1 MAIHNIG
8 YQHWEGQRRNIW
20 YRRQVIAAQG
30 LRACLQGRWL
40 KRLIVVSWSAALAQV
55 AVLFFL
61 GQLLVT
67 DSLIVR
73 GLGNLDP
80 QLRTI
85 AQGLMAWLEMNPEVS
100 VGATQNFLFYYF
112 SRFYL
117 PLTMLSLALAM
128 PHLISRDLASN
139 AMVIYASKAINRTD
153 YLLGKLGTS
162 LGLMVLTWLGPVC
175 VVWLLGNLLAP
186 QWHFFWHS
194 RYALAHAV
202 AFVSIS
208 MLILSG
214 LALGVSAIS
223 GREKLPVGAWIALWL
238 VGGFISRG
246 PGRHGVENPAQSWL
260 ENFSVTFNLDQ
271 IAAAL
276 FRLPNDLRLAQENI
290 PFFATLTRNISS
302 DTLATLNHPDLT
314 GAGIVLGFL
323 LLAAAI
329 LVIRRIRPE

>member
-8 YQHWEGQRRNIW
+8 YQHWDGRRRNIW
-20 YRRQVIAAQG
+20 YRRQVIASQG

-85 AQGLMAWLEMNPEVS
+85 AQGLMAWLEMHPEVS
-100 VGATQNFLFYYF
+100 VGASQNFLFYYF

-117 PLTMLSLALAM
+117 PLTMISLALAM
-128 PHLISRDLASN
+128 PHLISRDLAGN
-139 AMVIYASKAINRTD
+139 AIVIYASKAVNRTD
-153 YLLGKLGTS
+153 YLLGKIGTT
-162 LGLMVLTWLGPVC
+162 LGLMTLTWLGPVC
-175 VVWLLGNLLAP
+175 VVWLVGNLLAP
-186 QWHFFWHS
+186 HWHFFWHS
-194 RYALAHAV
+194 RAALGHAV
-202 AFVSIS
+202 AFISIS

-214 LALGVSAIS
+214 LALGVSALS
-223 GREKLPVGAWIALWL
+223 GREKLPVGTWIALWL

-246 PGRHGVENPAQSWL
+246 PGRHGVDHPAQSWL
-260 ENFSVTFNLDQ
+260 ENLSITFNLDQ

-276 FRLPNDLRLAQENI
+276 FRLPNDLKLAQENI
-290 PFFATLTRNISS
+290 PFFANLTRNIRPE
-302 DTLATLNHPDLT
+302 TLVTLENPDLT
-314 GAGIVLGFL
+314 GAIVVLGLL
-323 LLAAAI
+323 LLAAAM
-329 LVIRRIRPE
+329 LLSQRIKPE

>member
-61 GQLLVT
+61 GQMLVT

-85 AQGLMAWLEMNPEVS
+85 AQGLMAWLEMHPEVS

-128 PHLISRDLASN
+128 PHLISRDLAGN
-139 AMVIYASKAINRTD
+139 AMVIYASKAVNRTD

-162 LGLMVLTWLGPVC
+162 LGLMVLTWLGPIC
-175 VVWLLGNLLAP
+175 VVWLVGNLLAP

-194 RYALAHAV
+194 RYALGHAV
-202 AFVSIS
+202 AFISIS

-223 GREKLPVGAWIALWL
+223 GREKLPVGTWIALWL

-246 PGRHGVENPAQSWL
+246 PSRHGVENPAQSWL
-260 ENFSVTFNLDQ
+260 ENLSITFNLDQ

-276 FRLPNDLRLAQENI
+276 FRLPNDLKLAQENI
-290 PFFATLTRNISS
+290 PFFGHLTRNIPA
-302 DTLATLNHPDLT
+302 DTMTTLNHPDLT
-314 GAGIVLGFL
+314 GAGIVLGIL
-323 LLAAAI
+323 LVAAAV
-329 LVIRRIRPE
+329 LVTHRIKPE

>member
-1 MAIHNIG
+1 MAIHSIG
-8 YQHWEGQRRNIW
+8 YQHWDGQRRSIW
-20 YRRQVIAAQG
+20 HRRQVIAAQG
-30 LRACLQGRWL
+30 LRACLRGRWL

-80 QLRTI
+80 HLRTI
-85 AQGLMAWLEMNPEVS
+85 AQGLMAWLEMHPEVS

-117 PLTMLSLALAM
+117 PLTMLSLALAI
-128 PHLISRDLASN
+128 PHLISRDLAGN
-139 AMVIYASKAINRTD
+139 AMVVYASKAVNRTD
-153 YLLGKLGTS
+153 YLLGKLGTC
-162 LGLMVLTWLGPVC
+162 LGLLTLTWLGPVC
-175 VVWLLGNLLAP
+175 VVWLIGNLLAP

-194 RYALAHAV
+194 RGAIGHAV
-202 AFVSIS
+202 AFVTIS

-214 LALGVSAIS
+214 LALGASALS
-223 GREKLPVGAWIALWL
+223 GREKLPVGAWIAFWL

-246 PGRHGVENPAQSWL
+246 PGRHGVANPAQSWL
-260 ENFSVTFNLDQ
+260 ENVSITFNLDQ

-276 FRLPNDLRLAQENI
+276 FRLPNDLKLAQDNI
-290 PFFATLTRNISS
+290 PFFANLTRNISP

-314 GAGIVLGFL
+314 GATVVLGSL
-323 LLAAAI
+323 LIAAAI
-329 LVIRRIRPE
+329 LVSQRIKPE

>member
-1 MAIHNIG
+1 MPIHNIG
-8 YQHWEGQRRNIW
+8 YQHWNGQRRSIW

-40 KRLIVVSWSAALAQV
+40 KRIIVVSWSAALAQV

-85 AQGLMAWLEMNPEVS
+85 AQGLMAWLEMNPDVS

-117 PLTMLSLALAM
+117 PLTMISLALAM
-128 PHLISRDLASN
+128 PHLISRDLAGN
-139 AMVIYASKAINRTD
+139 AMVVYASKAVNRMD
-153 YLLGKLGTS
+153 YLIGKFGTA
-162 LGLMVLTWLGPVC
+162 LGLISLTWLGPVC

-186 QWHFFWHS
+186 HWHFFWYS
-194 RYALAHAV
+194 RGALGHALA
-202 AFVSIS
+202 FITIS

-214 LALGVSAIS
+214 LALGVSALS

-246 PGRHGVENPAQSWL
+246 PGRHGVHNPAQSWL
-260 ENFSVTFNLDQ
+260 ENFSISFNLDQ

-276 FRLPNDLRLAQENI
+276 FRLPDDLKLAQENI
-290 PFFATLTRNISS
+290 PFFGNLTQNIPR
-302 DTLATLNHPDLT
+302 DTLMTLNHPDLT
-314 GAGIVLGFL
+314 GATVVLGFL
-323 LLAAAI
+323 LVAAAI
-329 LVIRRIRPE
+329 LLFHRTKPE

>member
-8 YQHWEGQRRNIW
+8 YQHWEGRRRNIW

-61 GQLLVT
+61 GQMLVT

-85 AQGLMAWLEMNPEVS
+85 AQGLMAWLEMHPDVS

-112 SRFYL
+112 SRFYV

-128 PHLISRDLASN
+128 PHLISRDLAGN

-153 YLLGKLGTS
+153 YLLGKLGTALS
-162 LGLMVLTWLGPVC
+162 LMVLTWLGPIC

-194 RYALAHAV
+194 RYALGHAV
-202 AFVSIS
+202 AFIGIS

-223 GREKLPVGAWIALWL
+223 GREKLPVGSWIALWL

-260 ENFSVTFNLDQ
+260 ENLSITFNLDQ

-276 FRLPNDLRLAQENI
+276 FQLPNDLKLAQENI
-290 PFFATLTRNISS
+290 PFFGHLTRNIPA
-302 DTLATLNHPDLT
+302 DTMTTLNQPDLT
-314 GAGIVLGFL
+314 GAGIVLGIL
-323 LLAAAI
+323 LVAAAV
-329 LVIRRIRPE
+329 LVTRRIKPE